1 MSLIGWATGVGW
13 LQSVLPGSTPLN
25 PGTAA
30 LFLLIGLA
38 QWWVRPPENDAWQRI
53 AGIARVIP
61 ALGVAVLAA
70 LRVAESLG
78 NTVVVPGAK
87 TALSPAREFFSGMA
101 PNTALCFL
109 VIGVALVVF
118 DARVSR
124 RLEYSQLLYLG
135 GGVLALAALLARSYE
150 MTAMVRP
157 GAFLSMSFNSSLGLL
172 VLTAGFLTERFQGGL
187 LEVAHAESA
196 GGVLARRFLPAA
208 ILIPPLLGYL
218 CWRGVVAGLYSD
230 DGRRLLFIMS
240 NVVVFGILILRT
252 AHSLHVADRE
262 RQHAQTALKQTNEM
276 LTDWVRELESR
287 NKETLLLNEMGD
299 RLQTCLTTEEACGV
313 ITKSALSLFPNDSG
327 ALFVTNPSKNL
338 VEVMAVWGGYAPAEP
353 VFAPEDCWALRS
365 GRLYRVDDLT
375 KSPVCAHVRSK
386 AENGYLCVPMV
397 AQGEAVGILH
407 LEMGAAAPGG
417 RPAMTEAKNRLAISV
432 ADHLA
437 LALSSLR
444 LRETLHIQSIRD
456 PLTGLFNRRYM
467 EESLERE
474 IRRADRKQ
482 RPLAAL
488 MLDLDHF
495 KRYNDTLGHAAGDA
509 MLRSIGS
516 FLQTRMRKDDIVC
529 RYGGEEF
536 TIIMPES
543 SLAIAKQRAERLRL
557 QGKELEISLNGQFLG
572 SVTFS
577 VGIACF
583 PDHGATGEQLLRAA
597 DLALY
602 RAKAAGR
609 DCIMAADVPSE
620 SPAH

>member
-1 MSLIGWATGVGW
+1 VSLAGWGLRLPW
-13 LQSVLPGSTPLN
+13 LQSILPGTTPLN

-30 LFLLIGLA
+30 CFLLLGLA
-38 QWWVRPPENDAWQRI
+38 QWWVRPSENEAWQRT
-53 AGIARVIP
+53 AGIARLIP
-61 ALGVAVLAA
+61 ALAVALISG
-70 LRVAESLG
+70 LRVAESFG
-78 NTVVVPGAK
+78 SAAVVSGAE
-87 TALSPAREFFSGMA
+87 TALSPTRDLFTGMA
-101 PNTALCFL
+101 PNTAVCFL
-109 VIGVALVVF
+109 LLGVALAIF
-118 DARVSR
+118 DARNTR
-124 RLEYSQLLYLG
+124 RLEYSQLLFIAE
-135 GGVLALAALLARSYE
+135 GVLAMSAFLARSYE
-150 MTAMVRP
+150 LASMVRP
-157 GAFLSMSFNSSLGLL
+157 GAYLSMSYNSSLGLL
-172 VLTAGFLTERFQGGL
+172 MLTAGFLTEPVPGGF
-187 LEVAHAESA
+187 LEVVHASSA
-196 GGVLARRFLPAA
+196 GGVMARHFLPAA
-208 ILIPPLLGYL
+208 ILVPPLLSYL
-218 CWRGVVAGLYSD
+218 SWRGQIVGLYSD
-230 DGRRLLFIMS
+230 DARRLLFIMS
-240 NVVVFGILILRT
+240 NVVVFGVLVLRT

-262 RQHAQTALKQTNEM
+262 RQHAQSALKQTNEM
-276 LTDWVRELESR
+276 LTDWVRELEAR

-327 ALFVTNPSKNL
+327 GLFVTNPSKNL
-338 VEVMAVWGGYAPAEP
+338 VEVMAVWGGFAPSEP

-365 GRLYRVDDLT
+365 GRLYRVDDSSKT
-375 KSPVCAHVRSK
+375 PVCAHVRSK
-386 AENGYLCVPMV
+386 VENGYLCVPMV

-407 LEMGAAAPGG
+407 LEMGAVTPGG
-417 RPAMTEAKNRLAISV
+417 RPAMTEAKNRLATSV

-509 MLRSIGS
+509 MLRAIGS
-516 FLQTRMRKDDIVC
+516 FLQSRMRKDDIVC

-543 SLAIAKQRAERLRL
+543 SLEIAKQRAEKLRQ

-583 PDHGATGEQLLRAA
+583 PEHGTTSEQLLRAA

-609 DCIMAADVPSE
+609 DCVMAGDPL
-620 SPAH
+620 